1 MTLAFPA
8 PLLEVEGRE
17 RDAEMGGEGSSLLT
31 QFCSSSVDTEG
42 LVTCEKVE
50 IRDRGRDLL
59 ISLGA
64 TYCPRE
70 P

>member
-8 PLLEVEGRE
+8 PHLEVEGRE

-31 QFCSSSVDTEG
+31 QFCSSSVAIEE

-50 IRDRGRDLL
+50 IRDGGRDL